1 VKDSLI
7 NKKLKK
13 HLVKI
18 EIIFILLNKSIQIFF
33 NKKRK
38 KEKKWKESKITDPK
52 LLNDMVQAIYILN
65 KCCVFNLLFINQ
77 RLYILL

>member
-38 KEKKWKESKITDPK
+38 KEKKMKRK
-52 LLNDMVQAIYILN
+52 
-65 KCCVFNLLFINQ
+65 
-77 RLYILL
+77 